1 MTVETTQGTVTVTID
16 GFEVAVPKGTLIIRA
31 AEMLGIQIPRFCD
44 HPLLDPIGACR
55 QCLVDVEGQRKPMAS
70 CTIACT
76 EGMVVRTQLTSAV
89 AEKAQRGVMELLLIN
104 HPLDCPMCDKGGE
117 CPLQNQA
124 MSSGQGETRFTEEK
138 RTFDKPVAI
147 STEVLLDRERCIS
160 CTRCV
165 RVSEEIAGDPFIDF
179 LERGP
184 GQMIG
189 TAEGKPFD
197 SYFSGNTVQVCPVG
211 ALTGAAYRF
220 RSRPFDLV
228 SVPSVCE
235 HCASGCRQRTDV
247 RRGRVLR
254 RLAGDDPAVN
264 EEWNCDKGRWAF
276 TYATQPDRL
285 NTPLVR
291 DQAGVLVPASWP
303 HALAVA
309 AAGLA
314 AARGAPY
321 PADQGALNSGS
332 RGTPHPAP
340 RGVGV
345 LAGGRLTLEDSYAYA
360 KFARVALDTN
370 DVDMRARPHSAEE
383 EEFLAACVAGRGIGV
398 SYADLER
405 APAVLLAGFEPE
417 DESPLVF
424 LRLRKATRRGRLQVF
439 SIAALASPGLIK
451 LSGELLATMPG
462 DEATALTA
470 LAARGGLGGKVLPQE
485 QGGSG
490 GDRSPRD
497 NTDTSWQRAGEAI
510 GAAGSVILVGER
522 LAAVPGALAAAA
534 RLATA
539 SGARLAWIP
548 RRAGE
553 RGAVEAGALPGLL
566 PIGRPVTDAGARAE
580 VARIWGK
587 SSLPDTPGRDTSHIL
602 AAAAAGELGALVV
615 AGVDPADLPDPRA
628 ALAAIEMT
636 PFVVSLELRASAVTD
651 RADVV
656 FPVATVAQK
665 AGTFVNW
672 EGRGGT
678 FGVALKVPD
687 VRTDLYVL
695 GAIADQ
701 MDVHLGLPDEA
712 AARAE
717 LAALGTWR
725 GPVPEPPQ
733 GGLGETVF
741 PQELGKSG
749 GDRSPLGSTVRL
761 ATWHQLLDSGRMQ
774 DGEPSLAGT
783 ARPVVARMSAVTAAQ
798 VGAADGDKVTVATE
812 QGSVTVPVE
821 VVPMADHVVWLPA
834 AGLPEAARTDT
845 TPADGIPYP
854 GGPETAG
861 QASSTIR
868 AQLGAGH
875 GATVTLRRPE

>member
-1 MTVETTQGTVTVTID
+1 MTVETAQGTVTVTID
-16 GFEVAVPKGTLIIRA
+16 GFEIAVPKGTLIIRA
-31 AEMLGIQIPRFCD
+31 AEQLGIQIPRFCD

-55 QCLVDVEGQRKPMAS
+55 QCLVEVEGQRKPLAS
-70 CTIACT
+70 CITPCS
-76 EGMVVRTQLTSAV
+76 EGMVVHTQLTSAM
-89 AEKAQRGVMELLLIN
+89 ADKAQQGVMELLLIN

-124 MSSGQGETRFTEEK
+124 MSNGRGETRFTEEK

-147 STEVLLDRERCIS
+147 SSEVLLDRERCIS
-160 CTRCV
+160 CTRCT
-165 RVSEEIAGDPFIDF
+165 RTSEEIAGDPFIEF
-179 LERGP
+179 MGRGP
-184 GQMIG
+184 AQMIG
-189 TAEGKPFD
+189 TAEGKPFN

-220 RSRPFDLV
+220 RSRPFDLM

-235 HCASGCRQRTDV
+235 HCAAGCRQRTDV

-285 NTPLVR
+285 TAPLVR
-291 DQAGVLVPASWP
+291 DANGVLVPASWP

-309 AAGLA
+309 AAGLTA
-314 AARGAPY
+314 AVQATGPGPGGA
-321 PADQGALNSGS
+321 
-332 RGTPHPAP
+332 
-340 RGVGV
+340 GV
-345 LAGGRLTLEDSYAYA
+345 LAGGRLTLEDAYAYA
-360 KFARVALDTN
+360 KFARVALNTN

-383 EEFLAACVAGRGIGV
+383 EAFLASSVAGHGIGV
-398 SYADLER
+398 SYADLEQ

-417 DESPLVF
+417 DESPIIF
-424 LRLRKATRRGRLQVF
+424 LRLHKAARRGGLQVF
-439 SIAALASPGLIK
+439 SIAALASLGLAK
-451 LSGELLATMPG
+451 LSGVLLTTPPG
-462 DEATALTA
+462 DEAAALTA
-470 LAARGGLGGKVLPQE
+470 LAAGGEVGSQDDADFQLAGRALGG
-485 QGGSG
+485 
-490 GDRSPRD
+490 
-497 NTDTSWQRAGEAI
+497 AGA
-510 GAAGSVILVGER
+510 VILVGER
-522 LAAVPGALAAAA
+522 LATVPGALAAAV

-539 SGARLAWIP
+539 SGARLAWVP

-566 PIGRPVTDAGARAE
+566 PIGRPVTDPAARTE
-580 VARIWGK
+580 VARTWGK
-587 SSLPDTPGRDTSHIL
+587 ASLPDRPGRDTTEIL
-602 AAAAAGELGALVV
+602 AAAAAGELGALVI
-615 AGVDPADLPDPRA
+615 AGVDPADLPDPQA
-628 ALAAIEMT
+628 ALRAIERS

-656 FPVATVAQK
+656 FPVAAVAEK

-672 EGRGGT
+672 EGRGGS
-678 FGVALKVPD
+678 FAMALRVPE

-725 GPVPEPPQ
+725 GTRPEPPEVE
-733 GGLGETVF
+733 GSWPGVTPVHPAVGLGV
-741 PQELGKSG
+741 L
-749 GDRSPLGSTVRL
+749 DVRL
-761 ATWHQLLDSGRMQ
+761 ASWHQLLDSGRMQ

-783 ARPVVARMSAVTAAQ
+783 ARPVVARMSQATAAEAG
-798 VGAADGDKVTVATE
+798 VADGDKVTVATDR
-812 QGSVTVPVE
+812 GSVTVPAE

-834 AGLPEAARTDT
+834 AGLPEADQA
-845 TPADGIPYP
+845 TPPDGVPYP
-854 GGPETAG
+854 GSPGD
-861 QASSTIR
+861 ASSTIR
-868 AQLGAGH
+868 AALGAGH
-875 GATVTLRRPE
+875 GAMVTLRRPE